1 MEGTTGNGGPDGRI
15 GGYMNK
21 VYRFWIALLG
31 TVGGVSL
38 AYFVFLVI
46 MLGFY
51 NKFNYVWL
59 GLTCICGG
67 LIVLVRHYAVRNKI
81 PPKWVTIPVEVI
93 VGISFLIFILTEAV
107 IIHAGQSKPVKQ
119 ADYLIVLGA
128 KVNGTHP
135 SLILRYRID
144 AATEYLKQNP
154 GTMVVASG
162 GKGNDEDISEAQC
175 IYQELVDRG
184 IDPGRIRLEE
194 TSVNTRENLMNSGN
208 LLNPEQDTV
217 VLTTT
222 DFHLFRALR
231 LAKKCGYQHISG
243 NPAKSVWWLIP
254 TNYTREFFAIIKELL
269 CGNL

>member
-1 MEGTTGNGGPDGRI
+1 
-15 GGYMNK
+15 MNK
-21 VYRFWIALLG
+21 VYRFWVMLLG
-31 TVGGVSL
+31 TIGGVSL
-38 AYFVFLVI
+38 AYFIFLI
-46 MLGFY
+46 TRLGFS
-51 NKFNYVWL
+51 NKFNYAWL
-59 GLTCICGG
+59 GLALVCAG
-67 LIVLVRHYAVRNKI
+67 LILLVRHYAVRKRI
-81 PPKWVTIPVEVI
+81 PPKWVTIPVEI
-93 VGISFLIFILTEAV
+93 LVGISFFLFILVEAI
-107 IIHAGQSKPVKQ
+107 IIHAGQSRPEQQ

-135 SLILRYRID
+135 SLILEYRIE
-144 AATEYLKQNP
+144 AAAEYLKENP

-175 IYQELVDRG
+175 IYQELVRKGIEPDR
-184 IDPGRIRLEE
+184 ILTEE
-194 TSVNTRENLMNSGN
+194 TSVNTKENLMNSAK
-208 LLNPEQDTV
+208 LLDPERDTV

-254 TNYTREFFAIIKELL
+254 TNYTREFFAIIKELI

>member
-1 MEGTTGNGGPDGRI
+1 
-15 GGYMNK
+15 MNK
-21 VYRFWIALLG
+21 VYRFWVMLLG

-38 AYFVFLVI
+38 AYFIFLI
-46 MLGFY
+46 TRLGFS
-51 NKFNYVWL
+51 NKFNYAWL
-59 GLTCICGG
+59 GLALVCAG
-67 LIVLVRHYAVRNKI
+67 LILLVRHYAVRKRI
-81 PPKWVTIPVEVI
+81 PPKWVTIPVEI
-93 VGISFLIFILTEAV
+93 LVGISFFLFILVEAI
-107 IIHAGQSKPVKQ
+107 IIHAGQSRPEQQ

-135 SLILRYRID
+135 SLILGYRIE
-144 AATEYLKQNP
+144 AAAEYLKENP

-175 IYQELVDRG
+175 IYQELVRKGIEPDR
-184 IDPGRIRLEE
+184 ILTEE
-194 TSVNTRENLMNSGN
+194 TSVNTKENLMNSAK
-208 LLNPEQDTV
+208 LLDPERDTV

-254 TNYTREFFAIIKELL
+254 TNYTREFFAIIKELI

>member
-1 MEGTTGNGGPDGRI
+1 
-15 GGYMNK
+15 MNK

-31 TVGGVSL
+31 TVGSVCLG
-38 AYFVFLVI
+38 YFVFLII
-46 MLGFY
+46 MIGFY
-51 NKFNYVWL
+51 NKFNYIWL
-59 GLTCICGG
+59 GLACICGG
-67 LIVLVRHYAVRNKI
+67 LIILVRHYAVRNKI

-93 VGISFLIFILTEAV
+93 VGISFLVFILTEAV
-107 IIHAGQSKPVKQ
+107 IIHVGQSKPLKQ

-144 AATEYLKQNP
+144 AAAEYLKQNP

-175 IYQELVDRG
+175 IYQELIRQG

-194 TSVNTRENLMNSGN
+194 ASVNTRENLTNSMK
-208 LLNPEQDTV
+208 LLDPERDTV

-243 NPAKSVWWLIP
+243 NPARSVWWLIP
-254 TNYTREFFAIIKELL
+254 TNYTREFFAILKELI
-269 CGNL
+269 CGNF